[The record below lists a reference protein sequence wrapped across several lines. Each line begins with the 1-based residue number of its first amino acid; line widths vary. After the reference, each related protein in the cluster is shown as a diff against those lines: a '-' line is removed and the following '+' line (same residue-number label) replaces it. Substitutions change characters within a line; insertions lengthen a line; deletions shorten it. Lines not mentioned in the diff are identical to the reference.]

1 MDKLYF
7 KRVIAFAFGFLDL
20 TDKNIQFSFSK
31 SDTHEKQS
39 MCIENITAVQIDIA
53 IIICEEIV

>member
-1 MDKLYF
+1 LKNSHMDKLYF
-7 KRVIAFAFGFLDL
+7 KRVIAFTFGFLDL

-39 MCIENITAVQIDIA
+39 MCTENRTAAHID
-53 IIICEEIV
+53 